1 MLNYIVKKMI
11 LLSYYYIGM
20 IIVDYFVFINMYI
33 YK

>member
-1 MLNYIVKKMI
+1 MQNYIVKKMI

-20 IIVDYFVFINMYI
+20 IIIDYFVFINKYI